1 MADSRRKTAA
11 SLNAVSHG
19 ITSVTPVIP
28 GMEREQDWLAHRDG
42 ISESLAPEGHL
53 ERVLA
58 ERIALL
64 LWRLQRVTRLENAVA
79 AYQVDQTVPDRITAD
94 AYRFGAEA
102 IIEQAEGKRDDL
114 PEPTPEEMDLQ
125 RELRIIPWRDQLE
138 KIMRYESH
146 LHRQWVQTLHE
157 IEALQTRRRGEQV
170 HLARLD
176 ISTSP
181 P

>member
-1 MADSRRKTAA
+1 MTAR
-11 SLNAVSHG
+11 G
-19 ITSVTPVIP
+19 VT
-28 GMEREQDWLAHRDG
+28 
-42 ISESLAPEGHL
+42 ES
-53 ERVLA
+53 
-58 ERIALL
+58 
-64 LWRLQRVTRLENAVA
+64 
-79 AYQVDQTVPDRITAD
+79 TAD

-114 PEPTPEEMDLQ
+114 PEPSPEEMDLQ